1 MVKKKSLVWQN
12 CSEAELG
19 THVLDWLKATNLS
32 NSLVFLEGEMGA
44 GKSTFVREI
53 LKVLSPYSL
62 SQGSPTFP
70 IVQTYTTKD
79 VSPFYHIDLY
89 RIKDAEELEDSGI
102 EAQLEE
108 ENTTSC
114 IEWASLFSDQFAHWF
129 SQNEMTRKKNVYL
142 VMIETAAEGL
152 RNYSIQPF

>member
-1 MVKKKSLVWQN
+1 MEKKKNLVWQD
-12 CSEAELG
+12 CSEERLAG
-19 THVLDWLKATNLS
+19 HIKHWLSMVDFTNSIL
-32 NSLVFLEGEMGA
+32 FLEGEMGA

-142 VMIETAAEGL
+142 VTIETAAEGL